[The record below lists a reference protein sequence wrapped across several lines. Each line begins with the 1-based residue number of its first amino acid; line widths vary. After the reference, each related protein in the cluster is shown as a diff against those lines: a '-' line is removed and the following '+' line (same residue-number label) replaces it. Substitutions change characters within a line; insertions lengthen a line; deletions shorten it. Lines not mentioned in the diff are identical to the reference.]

1 MNIIMTNRILPLGR
15 RLSGGNAVGNLFTS
29 SSVLGRGLRPGGLA
43 MSGKVDCTCY
53 SSVAVSIDRRVGS
66 PGRRFRR

>member
-1 MNIIMTNRILPLGR
+1 
-15 RLSGGNAVGNLFTS
+15 VGNLFTS

-66 PGRRFRR
+66 PGRCFRR